1 MDFEQKGV
9 NENVDYRDC
18 IIVYKSGQAIILKA
32 NRLAIENEKKFVY
45 VYDNENV
52 MAIVALDEIK
62 TVLFADTCGSEMTQI
77 ILDAINGV
85 KDMTLECDVR
95 ACL

>member
-1 MDFEQKGV
+1 ME
-9 NENVDYRDC
+9 YRDC

-62 TVLFADTCGSEMTQI
+62 TVLFADAGGPEMAQAMV
-77 ILDAINGV
+77 DAINGV
-85 KDMTLECDVR
+85 EQMTLG
-95 ACL
+95 

>member
-1 MDFEQKGV
+1 ME
-9 NENVDYRDC
+9 YRDC

-32 NRLAIENEKKFVY
+32 NRLAIENEKKFAY

-62 TVLFADTCGSEMTQI
+62 TVLFADMGDAEAAKAMV
-77 ILDAINGV
+77 DAINGV
-85 KDMTLECDVR
+85 KQMTLE
-95 ACL
+95 